1 MSGAVE
7 REAVYLEYR
16 DKVARYISGK
26 VSRAAD
32 AEELVSEVFLK
43 VYEKFDS
50 FDGTRASISTWI
62 YTITRN
68 TVIDYYRTKKEAL
81 SFDEAFMT
89 EEDAAA
95 PDEPD
100 EEMLERLAEALEALD
115 ERTRNIIILKYY
127 SHLTLKVI
135 AERVGLS
142 YSHTKALH
150 AQGLEAL
157 KGMLI

>member
-1 MSGAVE
+1 MSGAAE

-16 DKVARYISGK
+16 DKVARYINGK

-68 TVIDYYRTKKEAL
+68 TVIDYYRTKKEIC

-95 PDEPD
+95 PDE
-100 EEMLERLAEALEALD
+100 EMLERLAEALEELD

-157 KGMLI
+157 KGMLT